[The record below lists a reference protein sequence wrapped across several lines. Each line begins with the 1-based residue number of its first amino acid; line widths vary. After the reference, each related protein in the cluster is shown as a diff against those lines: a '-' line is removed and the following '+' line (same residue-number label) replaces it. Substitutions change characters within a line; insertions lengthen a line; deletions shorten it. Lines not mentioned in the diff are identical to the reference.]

1 MTKIVS
7 NASPII
13 ALSRIGMLSLL
24 PLLFDQIFMPNAVY
38 EEITQ
43 AGILRPGAAETEL
56 AVANGV
62 ITLFT
67 VKDQILVEH
76 LSGKLHR
83 GELEVIIGAKEI
95 GLQTVLIDEKAARK
109 LADTFLISSIGTL
122 GILLLANQFNLIQD
136 LQFYLD
142 ALLGI
147 GFRINKD
154 MYQRI
159 QRQISEG

>member
-1 MTKIVS
+1 MSKPLRSSCRTTGTNMTKNVS
-7 NASPII
+7 NTI
-13 ALSRIGMLSLL
+13 
-24 PLLFDQIFMPNAVY
+24 Y

-43 AGILRPGAAETEL
+43 AGVLRPGAAETEL
-56 AVANGV
+56 AVVNGA

-67 VKDQILVEH
+67 VKDQTLVKH
-76 LSGKLHR
+76 LSGRLHR

-95 GLQTVLIDEKAARK
+95 GIQTVLIDEKSARK

-122 GILLLANQFNLIQD
+122 GILLLSKQLKLIYD
-136 LQFYLD
+136 LPSYLD

-159 QRQISEG
+159 MQQVSEE